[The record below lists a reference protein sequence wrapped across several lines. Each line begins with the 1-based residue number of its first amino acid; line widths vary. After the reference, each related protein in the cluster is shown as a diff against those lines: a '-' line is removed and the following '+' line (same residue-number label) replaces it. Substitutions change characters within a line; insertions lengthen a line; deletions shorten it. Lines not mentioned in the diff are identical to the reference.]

1 MTNCA
6 ISAKN
11 YEHVL
16 NVWTFRMKVMNC
28 YDCDYHDLSLKV
40 VLLLV
45 FVLETFR
52 KESINSFEFDP
63 AHYLFTPRY
72 TWYVIKRFTCLHV
85 IILSRIPF
93 RVNQYSIVA
102 ESQGTSCLK
111 QTQYLKFKWQPRDL
125 TIQPISL

>member
-16 NVWTFRMKVMNC
+16 NVWTTFRMKVMNC
-28 YDCDYHDLSLKV
+28 YDCDYHDLFLKV

-52 KESINSFEFDP
+52 KESINSLEFDP

-72 TWYVIKRFTCLHV
+72 NWYVIKRFTCLHV

-111 QTQYLKFKWQPRDL
+111 QTQYLKFKW
-125 TIQPISL
+125 